1 MTDDWATVSKS
12 AAVTAPYTCEQRRSS
27 GKAQHSRAQNNPSS
41 QKSAGVEEGAGFT
54 RARGVRQTGLQ
65 DASRRRH
72 ELIATSPNGQRIA
85 PYIFLG
91 HRVLQALQQKL
102 MSCISSLFVLFFCAV
117 YKRVL
122 ELVPGAVALG
132 KQEG

>member
-12 AAVTAPYTCEQRRSS
+12 AAVTASYTCEQRRSS
-27 GKAQHSRAQNNPSS
+27 GKSI
-41 QKSAGVEEGAGFT
+41 AGRKITQAHK
-54 RARGVRQTGLQ
+54 RARGLKRVRDLPGRAVRQTGLQ

-102 MSCISSLFVLFFCAV
+102 MSCISSLFVLFFCVV

-132 KQEG
+132 RER